1 MTIRP
6 IRKAVFPVAGLGTRF
21 LPATK
26 VMPKEMLTLLD
37 RPLIQHAIDEAK
49 DAGIEEFILVISRGK
64 EILVDHFNSAPELE
78 DILERRGKKDAL
90 EKVHTSTLDDGAL
103 QTALQTEALGLG
115 HAVWCARSLVGDEP
129 FAVLLPDDVI
139 LSETGCLTQMVEA
152 YNKTGGNVIAVE
164 NVPAHLVS
172 HYGIIDGV
180 AKDNTHIAIKS
191 LVEKPNA
198 DKAPSTLAIIGR
210 YILQP
215 EIFTA
220 LGRKE
225 KGLGGEIQLTDAMA
239 RLLETQDFTGLR
251 FHGTRYDCGS
261 KLGFIAA
268 NLAYALQDPEIQDDV
283 KTIAKNLIGNEY
295 DRRQ

>member
-1 MTIRP
+1 MTFRP

-37 RPLIQHAIDEAK
+37 RPLIQHAIEEAK

-78 DILERRGKKDAL
+78 DILQSRGKKDAL
-90 EKVHTSTLDDGAL
+90 AKVSESTLDDGTL

-139 LSETGCLTQMVEA
+139 QNPKGCLSQMVET
-152 YNKTGGNVIAVE
+152 YNQYGGNVIAVE
-164 NVPAHLVS
+164 NVPRELVS
-172 HYGIIDGV
+172 NYGIIEGEN
-180 AKDNTHIAIKS
+180 DNGQTIDIRG
-191 LVEKPNA
+191 LVEKPA
-198 DKAPSTLAIIGR
+198 VETSPSTLAIIGR

-215 EIFTA
+215 EIFGELA
-220 LGRKE
+220 RKE

-239 RLLETQDFTGLR
+239 RLLKNQKFTGLR
-251 FHGTRYDCGS
+251 FAGTRYDCGN

-268 NLAYALQDPEIQDDV
+268 NVAYALQDTDIKDSLRPLVQ
-283 KTIAKNLIGNEY
+283 KLIGS
-295 DRRQ
+295 

>member
-1 MTIRP
+1 MTFRP

-37 RPLIQHAIDEAK
+37 RPLIQHAIEEAK

-78 DILERRGKKDAL
+78 DILQSRGKKDAL
-90 EKVHTSTLDDGAL
+90 SKVHSSTLDDGTL

-139 LSETGCLTQMVEA
+139 QNRVGCLSQMVET
-152 YNKTGGNVIAVE
+152 YNQLGGNIIAVE
-164 NVPAHLVS
+164 NVPRDLVS
-172 HYGIIDGV
+172 NYGIIEGQH
-180 AKDNTHIAIKS
+180 DNGQTIDIQG
-191 LVEKPNA
+191 LVEKPA
-198 DKAPSTLAIIGR
+198 VETAPSTLAIIGR

-215 EIFTA
+215 EIFTELA
-220 LGRKE
+220 RKE

-239 RLLETQDFTGLR
+239 RLLKSQKFTGLR
-251 FHGTRYDCGS
+251 FAGTRYDCGN

-268 NLAYALQDPEIQDDV
+268 NLAYALQDSDIKDTLRPLVQ
-283 KTIAKNLIGNEY
+283 KLIGS
-295 DRRQ
+295 

>member
-1 MTIRP
+1 MNIRP

-78 DILERRGKKDAL
+78 DILQRRGKKDAL
-90 EKVHTSTLDDGAL
+90 EKVYTSTLDDGAL

-164 NVPAHLVS
+164 NVAPHLVS
-172 HYGIIDGV
+172 NYGIIDGNRI
-180 AKDNTHIAIKS
+180 DDTHITIKS
-191 LVEKPNA
+191 LVEKPSP

-215 EIFTA
+215 EIFTELA
-220 LGRKE
+220 RKE

-261 KLGFIAA
+261 KLGFITA

-283 KTIAKNLIGNEY
+283 ITIAKNLIGNEY